1 MELPKEIIK
10 NKLLSF
16 LQEDLGYGDITSN
29 LLISDN
35 LKIRAAIV
43 SDEAGIIAGINEI
56 EILCEIMN
64 VKINSI
70 FKDGNKISA
79 DSTLIEIEGNAKSI
93 LAIERTLLNI
103 LMRMSGIATTTKKII
118 DDIEKINPKLKIA
131 CTRKTTP
138 GFRYF
143 EKKAVSIAG
152 GDTHRYR
159 LDDMILIKDNHLY
172 FIDDLSDAIIKL
184 KKKLSFSKKIELEV
198 KSKKRALEAAKLP
211 IDILMLDNFT
221 PEEAKQTID
230 ELKKQNLRDK
240 ILIEISGGINPE
252 NIKDYALLDL
262 DIISMGFLTHSIDA
276 LGMSLDI
283 VEISEN

>member
-1 MELPKEIIK
+1 MELPKEILK

-29 LLISDN
+29 LLILDN
-35 LKIRAAIV
+35 LKIKGAII

-56 EILCEIMN
+56 IILCEIMN
-64 VKINSI
+64 IKINPL
-70 FKDGNKISA
+70 FTDGNKISA

-93 LAIERTLLNI
+93 LAVERTLLNI
-103 LMRMSGIATTTKKII
+103 LMRMSGIATTTKNII

-159 LDDMILIKDNHLY
+159 LDDMVLIKDNHLY
-172 FIDDLSDAIIKL
+172 FIDDLSDAIINL
-184 KKKLSFSKKIELEV
+184 KKNLSFSKKIELEV
-198 KSKKRALEAAKLP
+198 KSKKRALQAAKLP
-211 IDILMLDNFT
+211 IDILMLDNFSID
-221 PEEAKQTID
+221 EANQTID
-230 ELKKQNLRDK
+230 ELKKENLRDK
-240 ILIEISGGINPE
+240 ILIEISGGITPE
-252 NIKDYALLDL
+252 SIKDYALLDI
-262 DIISMGFLTHSIDA
+262 DIISMGFLTHSINA

-283 VEISEN
+283 IEISEN